1 MIRLDFYG
9 DGNLSGMPFKGKIP
23 GDQKDAGKTAG
34 TAGKLQNPPFYASL
48 DRKMDFDAIFS
59 VVKTSVKAATGR
71 ERSGIGLAMSDLP
84 ATLGAFWQIG
94 GNYIVM
100 NEVLVQAMSELASG
114 ATEFNSYVYMIL
126 THEYL
131 HSLGFTDEMEARRMT
146 AMVAAKSFGE
156 DHPAFTMSNGDVWT
170 LYPSLRNLIGGRGEN
185 IRIIN
190 NFDSSATS
198 YIA

>member
-1 MIRLDFYG
+1 MIRFDLYDN
-9 DGNLSGMPFKGKIP
+9 GNLSGMPSKSKISGDHP
-23 GDQKDAGKTAG
+23 GAGKPAG
-34 TAGKLQNPPFYASL
+34 IAGNLQNPPFYGSL

-100 NEVLVQAMSELASG
+100 NEVLVHAMSEMASG
-114 ATEFNSYVYMIL
+114 TTEFNSYVYMIL

-131 HSLGFTDEMEARRMT
+131 HSLGFTDEMEARKMT

-156 DHPAFTMSNGDVWT
+156 DHPAFTMSNGDLWT
-170 LYPSLRNLIGGRGEN
+170 LYPGLRNLVGGRGEN